1 MTSHLTQNFTRLIR
15 QFAAFLGVGAVATI
29 LDYGVFFVGFWFLS
43 INPVVAALMGYAAGG
58 ALSYTLSRR
67 HVFEST
73 RSHRAAVMRFMGV
86 MGMGFLLTGYAM
98 RVFIDGLL
106 LQPILARILT
116 YGVVLVFNFLAH
128 RFFTFGRR

>member
-1 MTSHLTQNFTRLIR
+1 MTDAAPLRLIR
-15 QFAAFLGVGAVATI
+15 QFAAFLGVGVVVTI

-43 INPVVAALMGYAAGG
+43 IDPVVAALMGYAAGG

-116 YGVVLVFNFLAH
+116 YGVVLTFNFVAH

>member
-1 MTSHLTQNFTRLIR
+1 MTDAAPLRLIR

-43 INPVVAALMGYAAGG
+43 IDPVVAALMGYAAGG

-106 LQPILARILT
+106 LAPILARILT
-116 YGVVLVFNFLAH
+116 YGVVLVFNFVAH